1 MGSGEDNEPIPKDR
15 GPLRKQWIYLPREI
29 TIMVDFD
36 LNLGDLR
43 RKILNAD
50 LEQRTISPGVAV
62 LEKMAAPLVTTVK
75 TNRIPC

>member
-1 MGSGEDNEPIPKDR
+1 MGSGEDNEPIPKDK
-15 GPLRKQWIYLPREI
+15 GLLHKQWIYLPREI

-50 LEQRTISPGVAV
+50 LELRTISPGVAV
-62 LEKMAAPLVTTVK
+62 LKKVAAPPVAKIK
-75 TNRIPC
+75 TDRIPC